1 MSTLEDK
8 PDARILDATASNRS
22 IWKTKESDKI
32 IWIDI
37 EPELE
42 VSPDLIIDCTK
53 THFPDKSIFTVFFD
67 PPHWW
72 GQRTGENFFTCRNME
87 ESKAFTS
94 KYGMRD
100 RSSSVTYYGTDRY
113 KTKTELLSFI
123 HKAQK
128 EFQHIL
134 TDNGILWLNWSEV
147 KLPLSRIIAFFR
159 DWDEM
164 LRFSIKSPYQIIGES
179 QSYWIMFMKKSEIV
193 ETLDLADFTNKEAE
207 NGV

>member
-1 MSTLEDK
+1 MTALDTK
-8 PDARILDATASNRS
+8 PEARILDATASNRS

-42 VSPDLIIDCTK
+42 VSPDLVIDCTK
-53 THFPDKSIFTVFFD
+53 TPFPDKSIFTIFFD

-72 GQRTGENFFTCRNME
+72 GQKTGENFFTCRNME

-100 RSSSVTYYGTDRY
+100 RSSSVTYYGTDKYR
-113 KTKTELLSFI
+113 TKTQLLSFL
-123 HKAQK
+123 HKAQT
-128 EFQHIL
+128 EFMRIL
-134 TDNGILWLNWSEV
+134 TDNGVLWLNWSEV
-147 KLPLSRIIAFFR
+147 KLPLSSVMTFFR

-164 LRFSIKSPYQIIGES
+164 LRLPIGS
-179 QSYWIMFMKKSEIV
+179 QLQTLSDAQNWWVMFMKKERPDPQ
-193 ETLDLADFTNKEAE
+193 TMLAGFTNKGEKNE
-207 NGV
+207 V